1 MTIMASP
8 LMSAYKALPI
18 SFSYGKG
25 AWLYDNTGDAYLD
38 ALTGIAVCGLG
49 HAHPK
54 VTATITAQA
63 QKLLHTSNG
72 YHIENQERLATC
84 LTKLSGMDNAFFVNS
99 GAEANETALK
109 LCRLW
114 GREKNI
120 SLPHIIVT
128 ERGFHGRTLA
138 TLSAS
143 GSREIQAGFEPLV
156 QGFIRVPFNDVA
168 AIRTVLESRNDVVAI
183 MVEPIQGNGGVRIP
197 DEDYL
202 VQLRQLCD
210 AHDCLLVLDEIQ
222 TGIGRTGKWFAYQH
236 TPIMPDIL
244 TSAKA
249 LGNGIP
255 IGACLAKGRASEL
268 FHPGQ
273 HGSTYGGNPFASAV
287 ALTVLETIQEE
298 NLLPHIAKM
307 GELLQHRL
315 NETLQAYPKVKS
327 IRSKGLILGVELS
340 ASGPTLPAIGLKER
354 LLFNVTAENV
364 IRILPPYIINADEI
378 EQIVTR
384 LQKVIAQF

>member
-1 MTIMASP
+1 MGSP
-8 LMSAYKALPI
+8 LMPVYKSLPI
-18 SFSYGKG
+18 SFSHGKG
-25 AWLYDNTGDAYLD
+25 AWLHDNAGDAYLD

-72 YHIENQERLATC
+72 FHIENQLRLADF
-84 LTKLSGMDNAFFVNS
+84 LTQLSGMDNAFFINS

-120 SLPHIIVT
+120 HLPHVIVT
-128 ERGFHGRTLA
+128 ERGFHGRSLA

-143 GSREIQAGFEPLV
+143 GSRELQAGFEPLV
-156 QGFIRVPFNDVA
+156 QGFIRVPFNDIA
-168 AIRTVLESRNDVVAI
+168 AIQTVLQNRNDVVAI
-183 MVEPIQGNGGVRIP
+183 MVEPIQGNGGIRIP

-202 VQLRQLCD
+202 VQLRKLCD
-210 AHDCLLVLDEIQ
+210 AHDCLLILDEIQ

-236 TPIMPDIL
+236 TSILPDIL

-255 IGACLAKGRASEL
+255 IGACLARGRAAEL
-268 FHPGQ
+268 FQPGH
-273 HGSTYGGNPFASAV
+273 HGSTFGGNPFASAV
-287 ALTVLETIQEE
+287 ALTVLETILEG
-298 NLLPHIAKM
+298 NLLPHITKM
-307 GELLQHRL
+307 GQLLQHRL
-315 NETLQAYPKVKS
+315 NETLGNNPKVKT
-327 IRSKGLILGVELS
+327 IRGQGLMLGVELS
-340 ASGPTLPAIGLKER
+340 QPCGNLPAIGLKEK

-364 IRILPPYIINADEI
+364 IRLLPPYIINADEI

-384 LQKVIAQF
+384 LQKVIEQ

>member
-1 MTIMASP
+1 MASP
-8 LMSAYKALPI
+8 LMSVYKALPV

-25 AWLYDNTGDAYLD
+25 AWLYDNKGDAYLD
-38 ALTGIAVCGLG
+38 ALTGIAVCSLG

-54 VTATITAQA
+54 VTAAITAQA

-72 YHIENQERLATC
+72 FHIENQERLADC
-84 LTKLSGMDNAFFVNS
+84 LTKLSGMDNAFFISS

-120 SLPHIIVT
+120 ALPHVIAT

-183 MVEPIQGNGGVRIP
+183 MVEPIQGNGGIRIP
-197 DEDYL
+197 ADDYL

-210 AHDCLLVLDEIQ
+210 AYDCLLILDEIQ

-236 TPIMPDIL
+236 TSIMPDIL

-255 IGACLAKGRASEL
+255 IGACLARGRAAEL
-268 FHPGQ
+268 FQPGH
-273 HGSTYGGNPFASAV
+273 HGSTFGGNPFACAV
-287 ALTVLETIQEE
+287 ALAVLETIQEE
-298 NLLPHIAKM
+298 NLLSHIVQM
-307 GELLQHRL
+307 GQLLQHSL
-315 NETLQAYPKVKS
+315 SEIWCDHPKVKA
-327 IRSKGLILGVELS
+327 IRGNGLMLGVELS
-340 ASGPTLPAIGLKER
+340 EPCGALAGVALKER

-364 IRILPPYIINADEI
+364 IRLLPPYIINADEVG
-378 EQIVTR
+378 QIVAR
-384 LQKVIAQF
+384 LQKVIAQL

>member
-1 MTIMASP
+1 MASP

-54 VTATITAQA
+54 VTATITTQA

-72 YHIENQERLATC
+72 YHIENQERLAAC

-120 SLPHIIVT
+120 NLPHVIVT
-128 ERGFHGRTLA
+128 ERAFHGRTLA

-168 AIRTVLESRNDVVAI
+168 AIRTVLENRNDVVAI
-183 MVEPIQGNGGVRIP
+183 MVEPIQGNGGIRIP

-202 VQLRQLCD
+202 VQLRKLCD
-210 AHDCLLVLDEIQ
+210 AHDCLLILDEIQ

-236 TPIMPDIL
+236 TPIMPDVL

-255 IGACLAKGRASEL
+255 IGACLAKGRAAEL

-273 HGSTYGGNPFASAV
+273 HGSTFGGNPFVSAV

-298 NLLPHIAKM
+298 NLLPHIVKM
-307 GELLQHRL
+307 GQLLQQGL
-315 NETLQAYPKVKS
+315 SETLQDHPKVKT
-327 IRSKGLILGVELS
+327 IRSKGLMLAVELS
-340 ASGPTLPAIGLKER
+340 APCGTLPAIGLRER

-364 IRILPPYIINADEI
+364 IRLLPPYIINADEVG
-378 EQIVTR
+378 QIVSR

>member
-1 MTIMASP
+1 MASP
-8 LMSAYKALPI
+8 LMSAYKALPV

-25 AWLYDNTGDAYLD
+25 AWLYDNSGDAYLD

-84 LTKLSGMDNAFFVNS
+84 LTKLSGMDNAFFANS

-120 SLPHIIVT
+120 SVPHVIVT
-128 ERGFHGRTLA
+128 DRGFHGRTLA

-156 QGFIRVPFNDVA
+156 QGCIRVPFNDVA
-168 AIRTVLESRNDVVAI
+168 AIRTVLESRNDLVAI
-183 MVEPIQGNGGVRIP
+183 MVEPIQGNGGIRIP

-210 AHDCLLVLDEIQ
+210 AHDCLLILDEIQ

-255 IGACLAKGRASEL
+255 IGACLARGRAAEL

-273 HGSTYGGNPFASAV
+273 HGSTFSGNPFACAV

-298 NLLPHIAKM
+298 NLLSHIVKM
-307 GELLQHRL
+307 GQLLQHRL
-315 NETLQAYPKVKS
+315 NETLQDHPKVQT
-327 IRSKGLILGVELS
+327 IRSKGLMLGIELS
-340 ASGPTLPAIGLKER
+340 ASCTTLPAIGLKER

-364 IRILPPYIINADEI
+364 IRLLPPYIINVDEVG
-378 EQIVTR
+378 EIVTR
-384 LQKVIAQF
+384 LHKVITQF

>member
-25 AWLYDNTGDAYLD
+25 SWLYDNTGDAYLD

-84 LTKLSGMDNAFFVNS
+84 LTKLSGMDNAFFINS

-168 AIRTVLESRNDVVAI
+168 AIRTVLENRNDVVAI

-236 TPIMPDIL
+236 TPIMPDVL

-255 IGACLAKGRASEL
+255 IGACLAKGPASEL

-298 NLLPHIAKM
+298 NLLPHIVKM

-315 NETLQAYPKVKS
+315 SETLQAHPKVKS

-340 ASGPTLPAIGLKER
+340 APGPTLPAIGLKER

-364 IRILPPYIINADEI
+364 IRILPPYIINADEVD
-378 EQIVTR
+378 QIVMR

>member
-1 MTIMASP
+1 MASP
-8 LMSAYKALPI
+8 LMSTDKALPV

-25 AWLYDNTGDAYLD
+25 AWLYDNNGDAYLD

-72 YHIENQERLATC
+72 YHIENKERLAAC

-120 SLPHIIVT
+120 SLPHVIVT

-168 AIRTVLESRNDVVAI
+168 AIRTVLENRNDVVAI
-183 MVEPIQGNGGVRIP
+183 MVEPIQGNGGIHIP

-255 IGACLAKGRASEL
+255 IGACLARGRAAEL

-273 HGSTYGGNPFASAV
+273 HGSTFGGNPFGSAV

-298 NLLPHIAKM
+298 NLLPHIVQM
-307 GELLQHRL
+307 GQLLQQGL
-315 NETLQAYPKVKS
+315 NKTLLDHPKVKA
-327 IRSKGLILGVELS
+327 IRSKGLISGVELS
-340 ASGPTLPAIGLKER
+340 APCGTLPAIGLKER

-364 IRILPPYIINADEI
+364 IRLLPPYIINADEVG
-378 EQIVTR
+378 QIVAR
-384 LQKVIAQF
+384 LQKVIA

>member
-1 MTIMASP
+1 MAST
-8 LMSAYKALPI
+8 LMSTYSALPI
-18 SFSYGKG
+18 SFNDGKG
-25 AWLYDNTGDAYLD
+25 AWLHDNTGNAYLD

-54 VTATITAQA
+54 ITEAITTQA

-72 YHIENQERLATC
+72 FHIENQQRLADR
-84 LTKLSGMDNAFFVNS
+84 LTQLSGMDNAFFISS

-120 SLPHIIVT
+120 ALPQIIVT
-128 ERGFHGRTLA
+128 ERAFHGRTLA

-143 GSREIQAGFEPLV
+143 GSRGIQAGFEPLV

-168 AIRTVLESRNDVVAI
+168 AIQTVLQGRNDVVAI
-183 MVEPIQGNGGVRIP
+183 MVEPIQGNGGVRVSS
-197 DEDYL
+197 EDYL
-202 VQLRQLCD
+202 VQLRKLCD

-244 TSAKA
+244 TSAKT

-255 IGACLAKGRASEL
+255 IGACLARGRASEL
-268 FHPGQ
+268 FQPGQ
-273 HGSTYGGNPFASAV
+273 HGSTFGGNPFASAV
-287 ALTVLETIQEE
+287 ALSVLDTITND
-298 NLLPHIAKM
+298 NLLPHITAM
-307 GELLQHRL
+307 GQLLQHRL
-315 NETLQAYPKVKS
+315 NETVGKHPKVKA
-327 IRSKGLILGVELS
+327 IRGQGLMVGVELL
-340 ASGPTLPAIGLKER
+340 APCAALPAIGLKEK

-364 IRILPPYIINADEI
+364 IRLLPPYIINADEV

-384 LQKVIAQF
+384 LEKVIEGF

>member
-1 MTIMASP
+1 MASS
-8 LMSAYKALPI
+8 LMSVYKSLPI
-18 SFSYGKG
+18 SFSHGKG
-25 AWLYDNTGDAYLD
+25 AWLHDNAGDSYLD

-63 QKLLHTSNG
+63 QKLLHTSNSF
-72 YHIENQERLATC
+72 HIENQLRLADC
-84 LTKLSGMDNAFFVNS
+84 LTQLSGMDNAFFINS

-120 SLPHIIVT
+120 SLPHVIVT
-128 ERGFHGRTLA
+128 ERGFHGRSLA

-168 AIRTVLESRNDVVAI
+168 AIQTVLQSRNDVVAI
-183 MVEPIQGNGGVRIP
+183 MVEPIQGNGGIRIP
-197 DEDYL
+197 AEDYL
-202 VQLRQLCD
+202 VQLRKLCD
-210 AHDCLLVLDEIQ
+210 AHDCLLILDEIQ

-236 TPIMPDIL
+236 TPILPDIL

-255 IGACLAKGRASEL
+255 IGACLARGRAAEL
-268 FHPGQ
+268 FQPGH
-273 HGSTYGGNPFASAV
+273 HGSTFGGNPFASAV
-287 ALTVLETIQEE
+287 ALTVLETIRDE

-307 GELLQHRL
+307 GQLLQHRL
-315 NETLQAYPKVKS
+315 NETVGKHPKVKA
-327 IRSKGLILGVELS
+327 IRGKGLMLGIELS
-340 ASGPTLPAIGLKER
+340 EPCSTLPAIGLKEK

-364 IRILPPYIINADEI
+364 IRLLPPYIINADEV

-384 LQKVIAQF
+384 LQKVIEEF